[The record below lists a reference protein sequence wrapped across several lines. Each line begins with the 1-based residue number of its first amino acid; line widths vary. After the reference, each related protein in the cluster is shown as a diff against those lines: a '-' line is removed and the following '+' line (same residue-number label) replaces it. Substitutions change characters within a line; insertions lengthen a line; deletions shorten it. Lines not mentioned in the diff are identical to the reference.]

1 LGGDELWFCHRFL
14 FFFYQ
19 KVCKFA
25 IRKLRISNKQAM
37 KKNNG
42 MRPQDI
48 AILLKIAALGSRKW
62 LMKDIAN
69 ELYISASEVSE
80 SLNRSVYAGLI
91 AADKQQIMKMAFLDF
106 LRYGLK
112 YVYPQKVGAI
122 VRGMPTA
129 YSAAPLNELIQ
140 SENVLV
146 LPYAKGEIKGMALE
160 PLIPSLP
167 QACQLDSNLYELVAL
182 TDALRIGKAREQ
194 ELAYNEL
201 KKRL

>member
-1 LGGDELWFCHRFL
+1 
-14 FFFYQ
+14 
-19 KVCKFA
+19 
-25 IRKLRISNKQAM
+25 
-37 KKNNG
+37 

-48 AILLKIAALGSRKW
+48 IILLKIAAFGSRAW

-69 ELYISASEVSE
+69 ELFISASEVSE

-91 AADKQQIMKMAFLDF
+91 AADKQHIMKMALLDF

-112 YVYPQKVGAI
+112 YVYPQRVGTL
-122 VRGMPTA
+122 VRGIATA
-129 YSAAPLNELIQ
+129 HSAAPLNTLIQ
-140 SENVLV
+140 SDTIFV
-146 LPYAKGEIKGMALE
+146 LPYAKGNIKGMAVD

-167 QACQLDSNLYELVAL
+167 EACQLDTTLYELVAL

-194 ELAYNEL
+194 ELAYEEF

>member
-1 LGGDELWFCHRFL
+1 
-14 FFFYQ
+14 
-19 KVCKFA
+19 
-25 IRKLRISNKQAM
+25 M

-48 AILLKIAALGSRKW
+48 VILLKIAAFGNRKW

-69 ELYISASEVSE
+69 ELFISASEVSE

-91 AADKQQIMKMAFLDF
+91 AADKQQVMKMALLDF

-112 YVYPQKVGAI
+112 YVYPQRVGTL
-122 VRGMPTA
+122 VRGMTTA
-129 YSAAPLNELIQ
+129 HSAAPLNTLIE
-140 SENVLV
+140 SETIFV
-146 LPYAKGEIKGMALE
+146 LPYAKGEVKGMALD

-167 QACQLDSNLYELVAL
+167 EACQLDATLYELIAL

>member
-1 LGGDELWFCHRFL
+1 
-14 FFFYQ
+14 
-19 KVCKFA
+19 
-25 IRKLRISNKQAM
+25 
-37 KKNNG
+37 

-48 AILLKIAALGSRKW
+48 VILLKIAALGNRPW

-80 SLNRSVYAGLI
+80 SLNRNVYAGLI
-91 AADKQQIMKMAFLDF
+91 AADKQQIMKTAFLDF

-122 VRGMPTA
+122 VRGIPTA
-129 YSAAPLNELIQ
+129 YSAAPMNKLIE
-140 SENVLV
+140 SDTMCVI
-146 LPYAKGEIKGMALE
+146 PYAKGEVKGMALI

-167 QACQLDSNLYELVAL
+167 EACQLDSTFYELIAL
-182 TDALRIGKAREQ
+182 TDTLRVGKVREQ

>member
-1 LGGDELWFCHRFL
+1 
-14 FFFYQ
+14 
-19 KVCKFA
+19 
-25 IRKLRISNKQAM
+25 M

-48 AILLKIAALGSRKW
+48 VILLKIVAIGQRKW

-69 ELYISASEVSE
+69 ELFISASEVSE

-91 AADKQQIMKMAFLDF
+91 AADKQQVMKMALLDF

-112 YVYPQKVGAI
+112 YVYPQRAGAI
-122 VRGMPTA
+122 VRGLPTA
-129 YSAAPLNELIQ
+129 YSAAPLNELIE
-140 SENVLV
+140 SETALV
-146 LPYAKGEIKGMALE
+146 LPYAKGGTKGMALE

-167 QACQLDSNLYELVAL
+167 EACQLDAALYELVAL

>member
-1 LGGDELWFCHRFL
+1 
-14 FFFYQ
+14 
-19 KVCKFA
+19 
-25 IRKLRISNKQAM
+25 
-37 KKNNG
+37 

-48 AILLKIAALGSRKW
+48 IILLKIAALGNRKW

-69 ELYISASEVSE
+69 ELFISASEVSE

-91 AADKQQIMKMAFLDF
+91 AADKQQIMTMAFLDF

-112 YVYPQKVGAI
+112 YVYPQRVGAL
-122 VRGMPTA
+122 VRGIKTA
-129 YSAAPLNELIQ
+129 HSAAPLNGLIE
-140 SENVLV
+140 SDTIFVV
-146 LPYAKGEIKGMALE
+146 PYAKGDVKGMAIA

-167 QACQLDSNLYELVAL
+167 EACQVDAVLYELVAL

>member
-1 LGGDELWFCHRFL
+1 
-14 FFFYQ
+14 
-19 KVCKFA
+19 
-25 IRKLRISNKQAM
+25 M

-48 AILLKIAALGSRKW
+48 IILLKITALGNRKW

-69 ELYISASEVSE
+69 ELFISASEVSE

-91 AADKQQIMKMAFLDF
+91 AADKQQVMRMALLDF

-112 YVYPQKVGAI
+112 YVYPQKTGAT
-122 VRGMPTA
+122 VRGIPTA
-129 YSAAPLNELIQ
+129 HSAAPLNQLIE
-140 SENVLV
+140 SETIFV
-146 LPYAKGEIKGMALE
+146 LPYAKGEVKGMGIE

-167 QACQLDSNLYELVAL
+167 QACQLDSILYELVAL
-182 TDALRIGKAREQ
+182 TDALRVGKVREQ

>member
-1 LGGDELWFCHRFL
+1 MDFIELYL
-14 FFFYQ
+14 NLQ
-19 KVCKFA
+19 FA
-25 IRKLRISNKQAM
+25 NCESERYTM
-37 KKNNG
+37 KKNNV

-48 AILLKIAALGSRKW
+48 VILLKIVAFGNRKW

-69 ELYISASEVSE
+69 ELFISASEVSE

-91 AADKQQIMKMAFLDF
+91 AADKQQVMKMALLDF

-112 YVYPQKVGAI
+112 YVYPQKLGTM
-122 VRGMPTA
+122 VRGMTTA
-129 YSAAPLNELIQ
+129 HSAAPLNGLIE
-140 SENVLV
+140 SETVFV
-146 LPYAKGEIKGMALE
+146 LPYAKGEVKGMALD

-167 QACQLDSNLYELVAL
+167 EACQLDATLYELIAL

-201 KKRL
+201 KKRLGTLIK